1 LRPRVASFPRIKIS
15 CLTGNKL
22 GGTKATIFGEKN
34 AMQQRSADPRIAKTF
49 GNDRLWAFT
58 ALAVL
63 WGTYLFVLYRV
74 HSTAGYPEAVWTLAA
89 AGSVVLL
96 FNTAAIL
103 TMVAHF
109 AEDRDQIYGLDLHY
123 QDAAKRPNAA

>member
-1 LRPRVASFPRIKIS
+1 
-15 CLTGNKL
+15 
-22 GGTKATIFGEKN
+22 
-34 AMQQRSADPRIAKTF
+34 MQQRTADPRIARTF
-49 GNDRLWAFT
+49 GNDRLWAFI

-63 WGTYLFVLYRV
+63 WGTYLFVLYEV
-74 HSTAGYPEAVWTLAA
+74 HAKAAQPEAVWTLAA
-89 AGSVVLL
+89 AGCVVLL

-123 QDAAKRPNAA
+123 LDAAKRSNAA